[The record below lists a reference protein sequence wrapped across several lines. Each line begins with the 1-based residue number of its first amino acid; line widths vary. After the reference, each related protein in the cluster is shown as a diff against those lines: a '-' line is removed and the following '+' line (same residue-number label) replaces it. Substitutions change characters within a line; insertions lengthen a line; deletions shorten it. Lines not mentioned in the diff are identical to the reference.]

1 METVVLAPDWTS
13 EDIQNLR
20 TFFQTKT
27 GSRLLPKL
35 VEAIPILLEDG
46 DTNKILIRNGKVTG
60 CQEIVKALV
69 ALAGPEPMMLQTEEA
84 TQYPALTDDSKWE
97 DGQKIQPQE

>member
-1 METVVLAPDWTS
+1 METVVSVPDWTS

-20 TFFQTKT
+20 TFFQTRT

-35 VEAIPILLEDG
+35 VEAIPLLLEEG

-69 ALAGPEPMMLQTEEA
+69 ALAGPEPLPIQTEEA
-84 TQYPALTDDSKWE
+84 TNYPSLTDDSKWE
-97 DGQKIQPQE
+97 DGHKIQPQE

>member
-1 METVVLAPDWTS
+1 METVVSAPDWTS

-20 TFFQTKT
+20 TFFQSRT

-35 VEAIPILLEDG
+35 VEAIPSLLEEG
-46 DTNKILIRNGKVTG
+46 DVNKVLIRNGKVAG
-60 CQEIVKALV
+60 CQEIIKALV
-69 ALAGPEPMMLQTEEA
+69 ACAGPEPLPPQDDAPTS
-84 TQYPALTDDSKWE
+84 YPSLTHDQAWD

>member
-1 METVVLAPDWTS
+1 METVVSVPDWTS

-35 VEAIPILLEDG
+35 VESIPVLLEDG

-60 CQEIVKALV
+60 CQEMIKALV
-69 ALAGPEPMMLQTEEA
+69 FLAGPEPVLIQNEEA
-84 TQYPALTDDSKWE
+84 TQYPALTDDSKWD
-97 DGQKIQPQE
+97 DGHKIQPQE